1 MTHSDIVEFFN
12 YNNITINSLVKIQL
26 LSGEIFDARIASS
39 TVIYGYDPKGFIMN
53 SHIKIIHSE
62 ALIEY
67 KINQNIVD
75 LFSDDIKEIYIIQ

>member
-12 YNNITINSLVKIQL
+12 YNNITINSLVKIHL

-39 TVIYGYDPKGFIMN
+39 TVLYGHNSKGFIVN

-67 KINQNIVD
+67 KVTQNLVD
-75 LFSDDIKEIYIIQ
+75 LFSSDIKEIHII